1 VVALDAAAQVAGPSG
16 PIHGAAITEA
26 LSAYNL
32 AANGHCPLLVPVAW
46 NELMGWAEIHHILT
60 ARYADNSRYPFPWD
74 QARPS

>member
-1 VVALDAAAQVAGPSG
+1 MTHG
-16 PIHGAAITEA
+16 PILCAAITEA

-32 AANGHCPLLVPVAW
+32 AANGHCLALPRVTW

-60 ARYADNSRYPFPWD
+60 ARYADDGRYPFPWD